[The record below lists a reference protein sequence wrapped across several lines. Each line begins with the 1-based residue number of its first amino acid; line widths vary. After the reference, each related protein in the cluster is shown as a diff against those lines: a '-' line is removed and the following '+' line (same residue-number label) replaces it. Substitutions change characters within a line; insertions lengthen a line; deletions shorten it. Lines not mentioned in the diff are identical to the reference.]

1 MNKATSVPTRIMPA
15 AEQAYAYPLLIKRLL
30 LSGVRYQ
37 PNQEIV
43 YADRLRYSYTT
54 LLERIQRLANVLTAA
69 GVRPG
74 DTVALLDW
82 DSHRALECF
91 FAVPMLGAVLHTVNV
106 RLSAE
111 QVRYTMNH
119 AEDRL
124 VLVHD
129 DFLPLM
135 AQLRDHL
142 PTVEGFIRLSDADP
156 EPQGVPLLGE
166 YEGLLAAAEPQFE
179 FADFDEHSLATL
191 FYTSG
196 TTGNPKGVYF
206 SHRQLVL
213 HTLVEQGTLAACGE
227 APLLRTCD
235 VYMPITPMFHVH
247 AWGIPYVAT
256 ALGIKQVYPGRYEPN
271 RLVRLF
277 REEGVTF
284 SHCVP
289 TVLQMMLDCDEGRRV
304 DLAGWKMLLG
314 GSALTM
320 GLAQRASERGIS
332 VHCGYGMSESCPLLS
347 ITHLSAEQLALP
359 MAEQLSL
366 RIDAGVPIALVD
378 LRIVDSEGRAVP
390 HDGESLGE
398 IVVRAP
404 WLSQGYL
411 HEPEQG
417 AALWLGGWM
426 HTGDLACIDAAGVV
440 RIRDRIKDVIKTGGE
455 WVSSVALES
464 LISQHPSVASV
475 AVVGI
480 PDPHWGEQP
489 LALVVCCDGMHFDQA
504 TLAGYLQP
512 FVDRGQLNKWA
523 IPRQVR
529 CVGEIPKT
537 SVGKPDKKRI
547 RQTLDTVTAQARPMA

>member
-1 MNKATSVPTRIMPA
+1 MATNILTTRVMPR

-43 YADRLRYSYTT
+43 YADKLRYTYTT
-54 LLERIQRLANVLTAA
+54 LLERIQRLANVLTTA
-69 GVRPG
+69 GVKPG
-74 DTVALLDW
+74 DTMALLDW

-106 RLSAE
+106 RLSSE

-119 AEDRL
+119 AEDRW

-129 DFLPLM
+129 DFLPLIQ
-135 AQLRDHL
+135 QLRGDL
-142 PTVEGFIRLSDADP
+142 PTVEGIIRLSDGAAAA
-156 EPQGVPLLGE
+156 QTVPLLGE
-166 YEGLLAAAEPQFE
+166 YEAMLAAAAPQFE
-179 FADFDEHSLATL
+179 FADFDENSLATL

-227 APLLRTCD
+227 VPLLRTGD

-247 AWGIPYVAT
+247 AWGVPYVAT

-277 REEGVTF
+277 HDEGVTF

-289 TVLQMMLDCDEGRRV
+289 TVLQMMLDSEQGRCT
-304 DLAGWKMLLG
+304 DLTGWKMLLG
-314 GSALTM
+314 GSALTLS
-320 GLAQRASERGIS
+320 LAQRASGRGIS

-347 ITHLSAEQLALP
+347 ITHLSTDLLAQP
-359 MAEQLSL
+359 MAQQLPL

-378 LRIVDSEGRAVP
+378 LRIVDSEGREVP
-390 HDGESLGE
+390 HDGASLGE

-404 WLSQGYL
+404 WLTQGYL

-417 AALWLGGWM
+417 AALWLG
-426 HTGDLACIDAAGVV
+426 AGCTPV
-440 RIRDRIKDVIKTGGE
+440 T
-455 WVSSVALES
+455 WPVSTRWAWC
-464 LISQHPSVASV
+464 AS
-475 AVVGI
+475 
-480 PDPHWGEQP
+480 
-489 LALVVCCDGMHFDQA
+489 
-504 TLAGYLQP
+504 
-512 FVDRGQLNKWA
+512 A
-523 IPRQVR
+523 IASR
-529 CVGEIPKT
+529 
-537 SVGKPDKKRI
+537 
-547 RQTLDTVTAQARPMA
+547 M